1 MDSAARVMKH
11 QMDMSRP
18 LSRLWRG
25 SEPDAALLNEIQT
38 LARPLKDAVDLDPLI
53 EQIGDSRY
61 VLLGEASHGTSDFYT
76 WRTEISKRLMTE
88 KGFSFIAVEGD
99 WPDCYS
105 VNRYVKSLAGDS
117 AEQVLH
123 AFSRWPTWMWAN
135 QEVIELAEWMRGHN
149 ANLPHDRQ
157 AGFYG
162 LDVYSLWESMHSV
175 LEYLDRLDPELAR
188 NARRAYSCFEPYE
201 EDAQEYARAT
211 VLVPTS
217 CENEAV
223 QILTQLRAR
232 APEFRDDG
240 RDAYFNAEQNA
251 LVARNAELYY
261 RTMVRGGP
269 GSWNV
274 RDNHM
279 VETLNR
285 LMVHHGPKAKA
296 IVWEHNTH
304 IGDARF
310 TDMARSGMVNVGQL
324 VRQEHER
331 EGVVLVGF
339 GTHSGSVIAG
349 NEWGAPMERMR
360 VPEAREGSY
369 EHAMRQAGVGDSLFL
384 FLKGEPKE
392 TAQLREVRGHRAIGV
407 VYDPRTEHWGNYVPT
422 ILPGRYDAFIYIER
436 TKALDPLHM
445 PVRVDGE
452 VPETFPSG
460 Q

>member
-1 MDSAARVMKH
+1 
-11 QMDMSRP
+11 MSPP

-25 SEPDAALLNEIQT
+25 AKPETALLDEIQS
-38 LARPLKDAVDLDPLI
+38 LARPVGSPADLDPLI
-53 EQIGDSRY
+53 EQIGDARY
-61 VLLGEASHGTSDFYT
+61 VLLGEASHGTSEFYT
-76 WRTEISKRLMTE
+76 WRAEISKRLIAE

-105 VNRYVKSLAGDS
+105 VNRYVKSLTGES
-117 AEQVLH
+117 AESVLH

-135 QEVIELAEWMRGHN
+135 REIVDLAEWMRLHN
-149 ANLPHDRQ
+149 ARLPGERQ

-162 LDVYSLWESMHSV
+162 LDVYSLWDSMHAV
-175 LEYLDRLDPELAR
+175 LEYLERLDPQLAR

-217 CENEAV
+217 CEDEAV
-223 QILTQLRAR
+223 QILRQLRAR

-269 GSWNV
+269 SSWNV

-285 LMVHHGPKAKA
+285 LVAHYGPQAKA
-296 IVWEHNTH
+296 IAWEHNTH

-339 GTHSGSVIAG
+339 GTHHGSVIAG
-349 NEWGAPMERMR
+349 EAWGAPMRKMD

-369 EHAMRQAGVGDSLFL
+369 EHAMREAEIGDSLFL
-384 FLKGEPKE
+384 FSPGEPEE
-392 TAQLREVRGHRAIGV
+392 TAKLREPRGHRAIGV

-422 ILPGRYDAFIYIER
+422 ILPGRYDAFIYLEE
-436 TKALDPLHM
+436 TKAVDPLHM
-445 PVRVDGE
+445 AVRFDGE